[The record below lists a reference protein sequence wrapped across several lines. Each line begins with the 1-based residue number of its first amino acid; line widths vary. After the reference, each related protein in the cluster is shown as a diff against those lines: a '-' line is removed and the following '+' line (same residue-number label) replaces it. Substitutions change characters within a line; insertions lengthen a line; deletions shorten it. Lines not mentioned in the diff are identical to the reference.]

1 MKRLLIIATLVAGTL
16 TSFSQSLG
24 YNDLGILFGQD
35 NNYGTARFNAMSGA
49 FGALGG
55 DVSSIGINPA
65 GGAVARKSKL
75 SFTMGN
81 RNTDIASTYYGNT
94 LNSQDDY
101 FNVTQAGAILSF
113 DSAYDTD
120 WNRFALSFNYRLK
133 NDFAGNFN
141 ARGNSGR
148 AFFNEHPDDTATPK
162 TQFNN
167 AQEQRF
173 TSVLNGESSVFSFG
187 FSAVHQ
193 NKLFIGAT
201 VNLHDVRL
209 GQRTV
214 LNEINE
220 DTNGNTLT
228 AFNEQISRFESNG
241 FSLGL
246 GFIYKFHQNVRFG
259 LSYETPTWYTEVLEE
274 SNLNV
279 FDPND
284 STYDH
289 WVGFTE
295 ISATNIT
302 GDINSGE
309 EFTTYAYRLRTP
321 GKLTASGAVL
331 FDKKGLI
338 SIDYTFKDYKGTNFS
353 NGNFIDV
360 NNNFSSNFK
369 STHAINIGTEW
380 RFDKMS
386 IRGGYHYEQSPYKDA
401 IESDNLRGFSA
412 GLGYN
417 FGNMNFGLS
426 YSKTESTT
434 PYNIYTSDRI
444 NVNPT
449 ELNINTSRIMGTLTI
464 NL

>member
-1 MKRLLIIATLVAGTL
+1 MKRFFIIATLVAGTL

-24 YNDLGILFGQD
+24 YNDLGIIFSQD
-35 NNYGTARFNAMSGA
+35 NNNGTARFNAMSGA

-81 RNTDIASTYYGNT
+81 RNTDIAASYYGNT
-94 LNSQDDY
+94 LNNQDDF

-113 DSAYDTD
+113 DSAYDSD

-133 NDFAGNFN
+133 NDFDGSFSV
-141 ARGNSGR
+141 RGNSGQ
-148 AFFNEHPDDTATPK
+148 AFFNEHPDDPATPR
-162 TQFNN
+162 TQFTN
-167 AQEQRF
+167 AREQSF
-173 TSVLNGESSVFSFG
+173 TSTLNGESSVFSFG

-193 NKLFIGAT
+193 NKLFVGAT

-209 GQRTV
+209 GQRAT

-220 DTNGNTLT
+220 DGNGNTLT
-228 AFNEQISRFESNG
+228 AFNEQISRFEGQG
-241 FSLGL
+241 FSLGV
-246 GFIYKFHQNVRFG
+246 GFIYKMHQNLRLG

-274 SNLNV
+274 SNLAV

-289 WVGFTE
+289 WLGYTR

-302 GDINSGE
+302 PNVDSGE
-309 EFTTYAYRLRTP
+309 EFNTYAFRLKTP
-321 GKLTASGAVL
+321 GKLTASGAIL

-338 SIDYTFKDYKGTNFS
+338 SIDYTFKDYKNTNFS
-353 NGNFIDV
+353 NGNFTDV
-360 NNNFSSNFK
+360 NNNFNNDFR
-369 STHAINIGTEW
+369 STHAVNIGTEW

-401 IESDNLRGFSA
+401 LDSDNLKGFSA

-426 YSKTESTT
+426 YSKTESTS
-434 PYNIYTSDRI
+434 PYRLYNTDRV
-444 NVNPT
+444 NVNPA
-449 ELNINTSRIMGTLTI
+449 ELNINTARIMGTLTI